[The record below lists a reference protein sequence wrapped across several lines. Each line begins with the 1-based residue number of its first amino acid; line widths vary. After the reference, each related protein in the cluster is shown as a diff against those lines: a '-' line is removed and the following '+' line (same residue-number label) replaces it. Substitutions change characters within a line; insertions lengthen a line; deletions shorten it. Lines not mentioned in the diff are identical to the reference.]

1 MYFYWLN
8 PWRTPKETANKCD
21 DSDNLASCTNETGF
35 STKDKEG
42 FFFRLYARSFS
53 NRWVKCKSS
62 PASEQWKVK
71 DSDGPNPQ
79 ICITDVMQTRKI
91 YKMEAEVF
99 VISSSFQYIVRLGL
113 ASSLVNAISSYTFY
127 ILWYKFGIKETS
139 ALLYVL
145 VLVYNAF
152 YLPIFTN

>member
-1 MYFYWLN
+1 
-8 PWRTPKETANKCD
+8 
-21 DSDNLASCTNETGF
+21 
-35 STKDKEG
+35 
-42 FFFRLYARSFS
+42 
-53 NRWVKCKSS
+53 
-62 PASEQWKVK
+62 
-71 DSDGPNPQ
+71 
-79 ICITDVMQTRKI
+79 
-91 YKMEAEVF
+91 MEAEVF